1 MLKHLITFADIL
13 SNKPELRSSEQYL
26 RFKTVYGGT
35 LTILIVMLIIAAS
48 ISFGLDLLQRKNST
62 ITYNL
67 LPADETNRAE
77 VGDFP
82 YMVALLDNGLKLLP
96 EEDRWYSFL
105 SETWDFY
112 PQNSTDGTIQM
123 ALTRKKILT
132 ERCNID
138 KHFGKYRELFKDVPY
153 LNHHYCLVPG
163 QNVTTY
169 GLYGSTKPN
178 NFIDHWI
185 STCVNN
191 TALNKTDCYSREQS
205 KARLVNTYIS
215 YVFLDTAID
224 HNDVENPTKV
234 VLRSEILP
242 VSSSIYK
249 RIFFYLRTISY
260 KTDYGFIFQD
270 IKEELIFQVSDS
282 KENVDLR
289 PEGTVPG
296 SFALI
301 SVLMDKYNNFY
312 FRKYYKGQN
321 FLADMGGII
330 KGLMIIG
337 TCLNFLISEEF
348 YFIDL
353 IKSLYPVDI
362 VKDSQRKQNSKM
374 FDIDNSCN
382 NTHKNLVV
390 SKVNVKGKNE
400 SNLNKYIK

>member
-1 MLKHLITFADIL
+1 MKNLITAADIL
-13 SNKPELRSSEQYL
+13 SNKPQLRNNQIYL
-26 RFKTVYGGT
+26 RFKTIFGGA
-35 LTILIVMLIIAAS
+35 LTIIMTILIIAAS
-48 ISFGLDLLQRKNST
+48 ISFGIDLLERKNST

-67 LPADETNRAE
+67 LPATDKSKAQI
-77 VGDFP
+77 GQFP

-96 EEDRWYSFL
+96 EDDRWYGFL
-105 SETWDFY
+105 SESWDFY
-112 PQNSTDGTIQM
+112 PKTVNGSTEMLLKRTI
-123 ALTRKKILT
+123 IET
-132 ERCNID
+132 ERCDLD
-138 KHFGKYRELFKDVPY
+138 KHFGEWRDLFKDVPY
-153 LNHHYCLVPG
+153 LEHHYCLVPG
-163 QNVTTY
+163 QNITVY

-191 TALNKTDCYSREQS
+191 TELNKTNCYSREES
-205 KARLVNTYIS
+205 KARLVNTYLS
-215 YVFLDTAID
+215 YVFLDTTID
-224 HNDVENPTKV
+224 HNDIQNPVKYI
-234 VLRSEILP
+234 LRSEILP

-249 RIFFYLRTISY
+249 RIFFYLRNISY

-270 IKEELIFQVSDS
+270 IREEKIFQVSDS

-330 KGLMIIG
+330 KGLLIIG
-337 TCLNFLISEEF
+337 TFINFLISEEF

-353 IKSLYPVDI
+353 IESMYGVNIISESERKKRKLYKEEFMKSF
-362 VKDSQRKQNSKM
+362 NS
-374 FDIDNSCN
+374 DQ
-382 NTHKNLVV
+382 NLVI
-390 SKVNVKGKNE
+390 
-400 SNLNKYIK
+400 SNLNNLDLKKKNEEEQPG